1 MFKMVGLLK
10 RRPGMSAQEFRDY
23 YESKHRVIGEK
34 YLAGY
39 AVYYKR
45 RFLQGF
51 ADPITGAEVEQDFD
65 VLLEI
70 GYKDE
75 AAFAKANESFEK
87 TLKRRQVKDLYE
99 TQVEQTEQIDAVRNL
114 ADADQEDARED
125 REQQSGYAPHAQK
138 RPRTPGRLD
147 LNA

>member
-75 AAFAKANESFEK
+75 AAFAKANESFAQEPAVSEIAEDEEK
-87 TLKRRQVKDLYE
+87 LF
-99 TQVEQTEQIDAVRNL
+99 
-114 ADADQEDARED
+114 D
-125 REQQSGYAPHAQK
+125 REKS
-138 RPRTPGRLD
+138 RFFFVREECESEL
-147 LNA
+147 